1 MKDHTLDSVQDKDK
15 QAPAINAEL
24 VQNLLRSEKPQS
36 QGLNLKPGLNLETA
50 LVVAP
55 LALAAVPAG
64 KAALMRFVGREAESL
79 LLPQTKS
86 RLMTQALRTEVSQL
100 GSADKSLAPKV
111 FDLKDLRV
119 DRLMS
124 PARRLEAASAS
135 VLHDASSAQS
145 FARSLR
151 GEVAPLY
158 GDLRLAYKPLAGWQ
172 RYAGA
177 LDKDVP
183 EYAAFRQQ
191 TDRWQPVLQRHADA
205 LSARA
210 GMPPMK
216 VQISLEETGARGQY
230 DLSTNV
236 MQVNYRQLLRPSS
249 LPEAIYHEGTHG
261 EQLNVVV
268 RDFADKLKIGK
279 AASPAQLEQLGA
291 NIRSEL
297 QASGGFSADYLK
309 QVLALRAGAPL
320 DAAQSARAASLK
332 EGFLRTGRFDNSF
345 DQFQDEQFRQYLSS
359 MPGRSFTDFLEKEH
373 GAAAEL
379 LDSGLK
385 MPTVTRKFLWDYA
398 KGGGDLSRV
407 DLASEQAAS
416 KGFIDTVLKV
426 LNRNNDLRKLGAQNY
441 RLSSQEVEAFEN
453 GYLTYGWRRSK

>member
-1 MKDHTLDSVQDKDK
+1 MKDHTLDSVQDKDR
-15 QAPAINAEL
+15 QAPALNAEL
-24 VQNLLRSEKPQS
+24 VQDLLKSEKPPS
-36 QGLNLKPGLNLETA
+36 QGLSLKPALNLETA

-55 LALAAVPAG
+55 LALALVPAG
-64 KAALMRFVGREAESL
+64 KAALVRFVGREAESL
-79 LLPQTKS
+79 ALPQAKLIS
-86 RLMTQALRTEVSQL
+86 QALRAEVGQL
-100 GSADKSLAPKV
+100 GGAEKSLAPKV
-111 FDLKDLRV
+111 FDLKDLPV
-119 DRLMS
+119 DKLLS

-158 GDLRLAYKPLAGWQ
+158 GDLRQAYKPLAGWQ

-177 LDKDVP
+177 LEKDVP
-183 EYAAFRQQ
+183 EYAAFKQQ
-191 TDRWQPVLQRHADA
+191 TDRWQPILQRHADA

-230 DLSTNV
+230 DLSSNV

-279 AASPAQLEQLGA
+279 VASPAQLEQLGA
-291 NIRSEL
+291 SIRREL
-297 QASGGFSADYLK
+297 QSETGFGDDYLK
-309 QVLALRAGAPL
+309 EVLALRGGAPL
-320 DAAQSARAASLK
+320 DGPQSARAASLK
-332 EGFLRTGRFDNSF
+332 KGFLRTGKFDNAF

-373 GAAAEL
+373 RAAGDL
-379 LDSGLK
+379 LESGLK
-385 MPTVTRKFLWDYA
+385 LPPVTRKFLWDYT

-407 DLASEQAAS
+407 NLASEEAAS
-416 KGFIDTVLKV
+416 KGFSDTLLKV
-426 LNRNNDLRKLGAQNY
+426 LNRNNDLRKRGAQNY
-441 RLSSQEVEAFEN
+441 RLSPQEIEAFEN
-453 GYLTYGWRRSK
+453 GSLTYGWRRAK